1 MFKLVYYV
9 TRTVGK
15 RAIRHEG
22 NFRLEKRNFSS
33 QILMYLRMCLAHSA
47 GATPNL
53 DTITSMEEQ
62 APLIAAYVRQLIS
75 DQPGDKSPVFVY
87 IDIIKQLL
95 NAIGGECGEIFAN
108 RI

>member
-1 MFKLVYYV
+1 
-9 TRTVGK
+9 
-15 RAIRHEG
+15 
-22 NFRLEKRNFSS
+22 
-33 QILMYLRMCLAHSA
+33 MCLAHSA

-75 DQPGDKSPVFVY
+75 DKSGDKGPIFVY

-95 NAIGGECGEIFAN
+95 NAIGGQ
-108 RI
+108 